1 MLDIVETATDATYH
15 ELHRSHTSSAGVD
28 VIASTSAA
36 ERLHPLD
43 SQTHRSMLATST
55 DVGAAQPSYRA
66 PGSGPL
72 VPVYPDPCGD
82 QRVRGCGAGGGVTG
96 TVGPQAVETW

>member
-1 MLDIVETATDATYH
+1 MFDIAENASEATYH
-15 ELHRSHTSSAGVD
+15 ELHRSHPSSAGVD

-43 SQTHRSMLATST
+43 SQTHRSMLATPT
-55 DVGAAQPSYRA
+55 DAGRRA

-72 VPVYPDPCGD
+72 VPGYQDSCGD
-82 QRVRGCGAGGGVTG
+82 QRVRGCGVGGGVTG